1 MTART
6 AAGVSAERE
15 SGTRGEFHREDVIE
29 SEGTSRRIWRSRTFL
44 ARMSALSEV
53 VAFTAEA
60 CRDADLG
67 REVCLR
73 LTLLVEELFSNTVVH
88 GHAGGSDAPVT
99 VTLDAER
106 GRITLTY
113 EDTGP
118 PHDPFA
124 AVVQPDGAA
133 TVEDWPV
140 GGLGV
145 FLVASMATDIEYRR
159 IDDKNRIALT
169 IRSSS

>member
-1 MTART
+1 MA

-15 SGTRGEFHREDVIE
+15 GRTRGECHGEDVIE
-29 SEGTSRRIWRSRTFL
+29 SEGTSRRIHRSRAFP
-44 ARMSALSEV
+44 ARMTALTEV
-53 VAFTAEA
+53 AAFTAEA

-88 GHAGGSDAPVT
+88 GHAGGSDAPVA
-99 VTLDAER
+99 VAFDAEP

-124 AVVQPDGAA
+124 AVVQPDDAA
-133 TVEDWPV
+133 TVEDWPI

-145 FLVASMATDIEYRR
+145 LLVASMATDVEYRR
-159 IDDKNRIALT
+159 VDDRNRIALT
-169 IRSSS
+169 IRAAR